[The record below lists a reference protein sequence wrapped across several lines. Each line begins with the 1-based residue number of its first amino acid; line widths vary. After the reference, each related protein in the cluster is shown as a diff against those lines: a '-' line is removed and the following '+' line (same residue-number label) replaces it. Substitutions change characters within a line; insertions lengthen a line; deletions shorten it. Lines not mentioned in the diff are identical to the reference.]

1 MVAKSKMPN
10 GSKIGIGAILVF
22 IVNKDTF
29 EKFLKTYKGIE
40 LFDDYKTWTTVIN
53 YYRYHNHHPD
63 YPQCLSNICQREQD
77 IDYIH
82 GRMFHRSHDETKFF
96 NYKSQFCI
104 KSKKM
109 ADQFSFL
116 SKIFFCNVFKDNQN
130 EAIQTKK
137 ETKAKTFIFGMAV
150 MPFLCRGVWFSPKLS
165 YHRIIS
171 LAVYLGG
178 III

>member
-1 MVAKSKMPN
+1 MVTKSKMPN

-82 GRMFHRSHDETKFF
+82 GRMFQRSHVVGEFF

-116 SKIFFCNVFKDNQN
+116 SKIFFCNVFKDN
-130 EAIQTKK
+130 
-137 ETKAKTFIFGMAV
+137 
-150 MPFLCRGVWFSPKLS
+150 
-165 YHRIIS
+165 
-171 LAVYLGG
+171 
-178 III
+178 